1 MLEGRARRFLRWR
14 VEKCYSILALL
25 GRCRKKK
32 KKTEWRSV
40 RGMRN
45 ETVGNERMEEGYLK
59 EWKEGRMVCGGGSGR

>member
-1 MLEGRARRFLRWR
+1 MLL
-14 VEKCYSILALL
+14 YL
-25 GRCRKKK
+25 GSSRKMSQEE